1 MPETRERK
9 QAPSKPQSPIGAIT
23 RPSVYWLL
31 IFIPISIGG
40 AVAHQEVLAFATAA
54 VSLVPLAALIGRATE
69 QLAIHIG
76 PQRGGLLNAT
86 LSNLTELIVGVFLI
100 AAGEFTVVKATLI
113 GSIVGNALL
122 VLGASFAIGGSRHK
136 SMSFSADAASV
147 HSSSLL
153 LAVAGLLIPALLVVG
168 TPTVGAGEK
177 EVVSVAVAVVL
188 ILMYLAA
195 LAFMQITHAHLFHVP
210 AREEHATWSV
220 GIAFAVL
227 AVAAAAVALESDL
240 LVGSLRPA
248 IKTLAIPTVFVG
260 LIFIPVAGNVA
271 ENAAAVFFAIRNRL
285 DVTIEIAFGS
295 STQVA
300 LFVAPLLVFVSLVL
314 GHPMDF
320 IFTGFEIAI
329 VALAAIIVTLI
340 TLDGRTN
347 WLEGVQLLGAYL
359 VVAITA
365 YFVSA

>member
-1 MPETRERK
+1 MPETKERK
-9 QAPSKPQSPIGAIT
+9 QPPRPAPNTIAAIT
-23 RPSVYWLL
+23 RPSVFWLL
-31 IFIPISIGG
+31 VFVPISIVMS
-40 AVAHQEVLAFATAA
+40 AAQQEVAAFITAA
-54 VSLVPLAALIGRATE
+54 IALVPLAALIGRATE

-86 LSNLTELIVGVFLI
+86 MSNLTELIVGGFLV
-100 AAGEFTVVKATLI
+100 AAGEFTIVKATLI

-153 LAVAGLLIPALLVVG
+153 LAVAGLLVPALLVVG
-168 TPTVGAGEK
+168 TPVGFTDK
-177 EVVSVAVAVVL
+177 EVVSLAVAVVL
-188 ILMYLAA
+188 VLMYLAA

-210 AREEHATWSV
+210 GREEHATWSA

-248 IKTLAIPTVFVG
+248 IKTLNIPTVFVG
-260 LIFIPVAGNVA
+260 LIFIPLAGNVA
-271 ENAAAVFFAIRNRL
+271 ENASAVFFAVRNRL

-300 LFVAPLLVFVSLVL
+300 LFVAPLLVFVSLIA

-329 VALAAIIVTLI
+329 TALAAIIVTLI

-359 VVAITA
+359 VIAITA
-365 YFVSA
+365 YFVVA

>member
-9 QAPSKPQSPIGAIT
+9 RPPDPAGGALAEIM
-23 RPSVYWLL
+23 RPSIYWLL
-31 IFIPISIGG
+31 VFVPISIVG
-40 AVAHQEVLAFATAA
+40 AAIHQEVLAFITAA
-54 VSLVPLAALIGRATE
+54 IAIVPLAALIGKATE
-69 QLAIHIG
+69 QLAIHMG

-86 LSNLTELIVGVFLI
+86 MSNLTELIVGGFLVG
-100 AAGEFTVVKATLI
+100 AGEFTVVKATLI

-122 VLGASFAIGGSRHK
+122 VLGAAFAIGGSRHK

-153 LAVAGLLIPALLVVG
+153 LAVAGLLVPALLVVG
-168 TPTVGAGEK
+168 TPVGFKDK
-177 EVVSVAVAVVL
+177 EVLSVAVAVVL
-188 ILMYLAA
+188 MVMYLAA

-210 AREEHATWSV
+210 GREEHATWSAP
-220 GIAFAVL
+220 IALAVL
-227 AVAAAAVALESDL
+227 GIAAAAVALESEL
-240 LVGSLRPA
+240 LVSSLRPA
-248 IKTLAIPTVFVG
+248 ITALNIPTVFVG
-260 LIFIPVAGNVA
+260 LIFIPIVGNVA
-271 ENAAAVFFAIRNRL
+271 ENAAAVFFAIKNRL

-300 LFVAPLLVFVSLVL
+300 LFVAPLLVFVSLVV

-359 VVAITA
+359 VIAITA
-365 YFVSA
+365 YFVTA

>member
-1 MPETRERK
+1 MPETKTPPTTAQVVRELV
-9 QAPSKPQSPIGAIT
+9 T
-23 RPSVYWLL
+23 RPSVNWLL
-31 IFIPISIGG
+31 VFVPISAG
-40 AVAHQEVLAFATAA
+40 AAIAHQEVAAFLTAA
-54 VSLVPLAALIGRATE
+54 VALVPLAALIGSATE

-86 LSNLTELIVGVFLI
+86 LSNLTELIVGCFLL

-153 LAVAGLLIPALLVVG
+153 LAVAGLLVPALLVVG
-168 TPTVGAGEK
+168 NPNVGFTQK
-177 EVVSVAVAVVL
+177 EGVSVAVAIVL
-188 ILMYLAA
+188 ILMYMAA
-195 LAFMQITHAHLFHVP
+195 LAFMQITHAHLFHAP
-210 AREEHATWSV
+210 ARTETAKWPVTV
-220 GIAFAVL
+220 AL
-227 AVAAAAVALESDL
+227 AALAIAAAAVALESDL
-240 LVGSLRPA
+240 LVGGLHPA
-248 IKTLAIPTVFVG
+248 IKALNIPTVFVG
-260 LIFIPVAGNVA
+260 LILIPVAGNVA

-285 DVTIEIAFGS
+285 DVTIEIAVGS

-300 LFVAPLLVFVSLVL
+300 LFVAPLLVFISLVL

-329 VALAAIIVTLI
+329 VALAAIIVTLVTI
-340 TLDGRTN
+340 DGRTN

-359 VVAITA
+359 VIAITS
-365 YFVSA
+365 YFLIA

>member
-1 MPETRERK
+1 MAETRERK
-9 QAPSKPQSPIGAIT
+9 R
-23 RPSVYWLL
+23 RPSPTPGPLAGIARPSIYWLL
-31 IFIPISIGG
+31 IFVPISAGA
-40 AVAHQEVLAFATAA
+40 AVAHQQVLAFITSAIA
-54 VSLVPLAALIGRATE
+54 LVPLAALIGRATE

-86 LSNLTELIVGVFLI
+86 MSNLTELIVGGFLV

-122 VLGASFAIGGSRHK
+122 VLGAAFAIGGSRHK

-153 LAVAGLLIPALLVVG
+153 LAVAGLLVPALLVVG
-168 TPTVGAGEK
+168 TPVGFQEK
-177 EVVSVAVAVVL
+177 EVVSVLVAVVL
-188 ILMYLAA
+188 MVMYLAA

-210 AREEHATWSV
+210 GREEHATWSAA
-220 GIAFAVL
+220 IALAVL
-227 AVAAAAVALESDL
+227 AIAAAAVALESEL
-240 LVGSLRPA
+240 LVSSLRPA
-248 IKTLAIPTVFVG
+248 IKILNVPTVFVG

-271 ENAAAVFFAIRNRL
+271 ENASAVFFAVRNRL

-300 LFVAPLLVFVSLVL
+300 LFVAPLLVFVSLVI

-359 VVAITA
+359 VIAITA
-365 YFVSA
+365 YFVVA